1 MVGHEASCER
11 SSEGSGPDRK
21 GLVVQ
26 CYVRHRTELASQV
39 LAPVGLAPAISRRYI
54 CSVRAQSTV
63 RTARSA
69 KPVPLVR
76 QTDHSSDPSAR
87 LARGVGIVLHHALEA
102 RQRGVDDRDA
112 VRRSA
117 RSLCRIARRQG
128 ILVEHLIL
136 MCKDTWRA
144 LPDAQV
150 LPRSVANDMLARV
163 IAQCIEEYYRTD
175 GEDLPRVRRSADAL
189 LVPETSLSFMF
200 GPLS

>member
-1 MVGHEASCER
+1 M
-11 SSEGSGPDRK
+11 
-21 GLVVQ
+21 
-26 CYVRHRTELASQV
+26 RTHV
-39 LAPVGLAPAISRRYI
+39 
-54 CSVRAQSTV
+54 
-63 RTARSA
+63 SA
-69 KPVPLVR
+69 NLVPLVR
-76 QTDHSSDPSAR
+76 QADRSPDPRAR

-144 LPDAQV
+144 LPEAQV
-150 LPRSVANDMLARV
+150 LPRGVGNDMLARV
-163 IAQCIEEYYRTD
+163 IAQCIDEYYRTD
-175 GEDLPRVRRSADAL
+175 GEDRPRVRRSADPL
-189 LVPETSLSFMF
+189 PVPETSLSFMF